1 MGFRGVAW
9 LAQGLPVR
17 LIPEQALISPMGSDV
32 VYLGSLHYFPG
43 ITAQPAQRMLG
54 KEPCPR
60 LLPSVSVSA
69 LSGILAG
76 SPAIRVDRLY
86 CPTLCH
92 LDTWL
97 DGTEPALAH
106 SFEPSR

>member
-1 MGFRGVAW
+1 MITK
-9 LAQGLPVR
+9 GLPIGLVPHQGVIALVR
-17 LIPEQALISPMGSDV
+17 IDMVNNRSGSD
-32 VYLGSLHYFPG
+32 LTLFLAH
-43 ITAQPAQRMLG
+43 AAQRMLG
-54 KEPCPR
+54 KVPCPR

-86 CPTLCH
+86 CPTLRH

-97 DGTEPALAH
+97 DGTEPAH
-106 SFEPSR
+106 SLEPSR